1 MARDP
6 AQGQDD
12 LTNFSSSAQEEELT
26 RTALKGNAVSTEKP
40 QETTAET
47 STYSLDSE
55 AQLEATVAAN
65 AEKFAADARA
75 QVERSHAELARATAY
90 ASQHEALHESQQQ
103 DNSVAA
109 EAFVSATTAA
119 REGKTVSPAAVANDV
134 ISSAATKQDQE
145 RSEEKAAAAAA
156 DDDDDAD
163 ATSVEVSAS
172 ASHSAISESVSTA
185 TAAGKDNHS
194 SSVEREQIAP
204 DTRASAATAA
214 HADVEHTAAT
224 AATDPAGAEAAGAE
238 TTATAAEAD
247 AAAKTAD
254 AADIAQEAL
263 YTTHRTQTQRRRNRV
278 NLHETSSY
286 SGRSAYLC
294 NTPRH
299 KARTLARNLTLLVAP
314 LALLWTVLC
323 IFIALQM
330 HELRVYSSDLR
341 RAYIPGV
348 EMSDLLQKDMLQVA
362 YHADLLAQSMN
373 ISVAFANYNN
383 LQALLQ
389 KDYLQDI
396 EPIKPQLA
404 QLRAEIDDLYE
415 AKSELHYRTKQIF
428 NTWLVYFSAVE
439 NFCILTGQVGVLY
452 EIAMH
457 DHSVLMH
464 GYKSLAQVINRHTST
479 VDSYVRPQCQAVLT
493 FFKDHPDEIGSYA
506 QKLQSI
512 PVFRRL
518 LEQRGPQ
525 GLNGG
530 QHSHASLALPATV
543 GSQVSSVAT
552 TATVAS
558 AVSTAAATSASA
570 ATTIATTATAAK
582 AAHAAVA
589 PSAHG
594 AQGTQ
599 GTQGENVP
607 PRLRLPEDEQWISH
621 DLQLEAPQSM
631 IADIRAQ
638 QSGAESVRHQSI
650 ARLPQPHRAPSQA
663 QAAID
668 GKSEQEQVMQQGTQQ
683 GAMATLTA
691 AGGMMADGAADNT
704 ASLMVDIHLATA
716 GHKPSQA
723 EGVSNASALMDDHAL
738 PEDITRDFAQA
749 MHLTGEELSDF
760 NATQSQ
766 ELSVPELTLGIIRDR
781 NETIDDSFNMQ
792 PEIAGNLQ
800 SFSAHDFTEQA
811 VSASINH
818 TLATAE
824 ELRADQ
830 VAINRA
836 LVEHPITSLS
846 DEQLVYTF
854 VHEPVQA
861 LNLVVAAVNEAFLL
875 SHEKHSFM
883 WGQQEVYNF
892 ATQKADPSAE
902 KTEAFGSNE
911 EQSTPAALPSSVLLQ
926 KGNSSDLEDGE
937 EVTANIYMTNF
948 NRNEKFLFT
957 CRAYNRSYS
966 DLLFLFV
973 AQQQAMD
980 KFKVAY
986 SQLLETITSV
996 NQLSTKLAKKPVA
1009 TVAVDVQHGTNRL
1022 TLLMVLVGAA
1032 ALFSV
1037 LYVYF
1042 FVLHVF
1048 IRPTMRLREL
1058 VHEFNDTFRVPDPR
1072 EVSTTEGQ
1080 DIIDT
1085 LRPIMEN
1092 YGTLVQRNIDLKKL
1106 NSKLGKLYYLDGLT
1120 HLYNHQALEEIISQI
1135 PQIHNDSAI
1144 LMIDVDHLY
1153 DYCLSQGQIAGDEAL
1168 ALIAS
1173 TIKANIAPERDLLF
1187 RYSGDEFCLFLSQIS
1202 YHETIMLCDHL
1213 LQKIESL
1220 NLNYQRQVG
1229 ANSATTTA
1237 QEAALRMQDRVTQML
1252 HDQVEVV
1259 PAAAQDGAAQ
1269 VDTDTTSTTTTTTSA
1284 AAKRYNNANLG
1295 HWAQDLAQ
1303 ETVGKAAA
1311 KSAETK
1317 EHVLTISIGVSYIG
1331 AGMQTKTHRA
1341 KDHIRFACQALALAK
1356 CVGESSFHVH
1366 EIMPSLEG
1374 DEPQRMRSD
1383 YEPKEREHTAEDFA
1397 RRHVLGE
1404 QE

>member
-12 LTNFSSSAQEEELT
+12 LTTFSSSAQEEELT
-26 RTALKGNAVSTEKP
+26 RTALKSNAVSTEQP

-47 STYSLDSE
+47 QETSTYSSE
-55 AQLEATVAAN
+55 TDAQIEATVASN

-90 ASQHEALHESQQQ
+90 ASQHEALHESQHQ
-103 DNSVAA
+103 DHSVAA

-119 REGKTVSPAAVANDV
+119 REGKAVSPAAVANEV
-134 ISSAATKQDQE
+134 ISSAAAAKQE
-145 RSEEKAAAAAA
+145 RAEVETAA
-156 DDDDDAD
+156 DDA
-163 ATSVEVSAS
+163 SVESRVGAGHAAHSEVESA
-172 ASHSAISESVSTA
+172 T
-185 TAAGKDNHS
+185 TAAGQDNNS
-194 SSVEREQIAP
+194 SSVEREQTAT
-204 DTRASAATAA
+204 DTRA
-214 HADVEHTAAT
+214 AAT
-224 AATDPAGAEAAGAE
+224 AATD
-238 TTATAAEAD
+238 TAQD
-247 AAAKTAD
+247 AS
-254 AADIAQEAL
+254 Q
-263 YTTHRTQTQRRRNRV
+263 TTHHAQPPRRRNRV

-286 SGRSAYLC
+286 GGRSAYLC

-299 KARTLARNLTLLVAP
+299 KARTLSRNLTLLVAP

-323 IFIALQM
+323 IFIAMQM

-362 YHADLLAQSMN
+362 YHSDLLAQSMN

-383 LQALLQ
+383 LQALLT
-389 KDYLQDI
+389 KDYLQDMA
-396 EPIKPQLA
+396 PIQPQLA

-428 NTWLVYFSAVE
+428 NTWLVYFSSVE

-464 GYKSLAQVINRHTST
+464 GYKSVAQVINRHTST
-479 VDSYVRPQCQAVLT
+479 VDRYVRPQCQAVLS

-518 LEQRGPQ
+518 LEQRSLQEVNSGMY
-525 GLNGG
+525 
-530 QHSHASLALPATV
+530 SHAPIALPATV
-543 GSQVSSVAT
+543 GSQVTPVVT
-552 TATVAS
+552 TNTVAS
-558 AVSTAAATSASA
+558 TVATAAATSASA
-570 ATTIATTATAAK
+570 ATAATATAA
-582 AAHAAVA
+582 ATAAANNAHAAVT
-589 PSAHG
+589 PSAQG
-594 AQGTQ
+594 AQSTQ
-599 GTQGENVP
+599 NESVP

-638 QSGAESVRHQSI
+638 QSVAESERHQSI
-650 ARLPQPHRAPSQA
+650 ASLQQPHKAQA
-663 QAAID
+663 QAAD
-668 GKSEQEQVMQQGTQQ
+668 ATEQGLQHRAQQD
-683 GAMATLTA
+683 AMATLTA
-691 AGGMMADGAADNT
+691 AGGMMADGAVDNT
-704 ASLMVDIHLATA
+704 ASLVVDTHLATA
-716 GHKPSQA
+716 AHNPQQA
-723 EGVSNASALMDDHAL
+723 TNTSNASALVNDNAL

-749 MHLTGEELSDF
+749 MHLTGEELSEF
-760 NATQSQ
+760 GVAQSQ
-766 ELSVPELTLGIIRDR
+766 ELAVPELTLGVIRDQ
-781 NETIDDSFNMQ
+781 NESIDDSFNMQ

-800 SFSAHDFTEQA
+800 SFSAHDFTEQG

-818 TLATAE
+818 ALATAE
-824 ELRADQ
+824 EFSADQ
-830 VAINRA
+830 AAINRA

-861 LNLVVAAVNEAFLL
+861 LNLVLAAVNEAFLL
-875 SHEKHSFM
+875 SREKHTFM

-892 ATQKADPSAE
+892 ATQEADPSAE
-902 KTEAFGSNE
+902 QTEAFGTNE
-911 EQSTPAALPSSVLLQ
+911 EQSTQPALSSSVLLQ
-926 KGNSSDLEDGE
+926 KGNSSDLDDGE
-937 EVTANIYMTNF
+937 EIAANIYMTNF

-980 KFKVAY
+980 KFKAAY
-986 SQLLETITSV
+986 SQLLETITTI
-996 NQLSTKLAKKPVA
+996 NQLSTKMAKKPVA
-1009 TVAVDVQHGTNRL
+1009 TVAVDLQHGADRL

-1072 EVSTTEGQ
+1072 EVSTKEGQ

-1092 YGTLVQRNIDLKKL
+1092 YGTLVQRNIDLKKI
-1106 NSKLGKLYYLDGLT
+1106 NSRLGKLYYLDGLT

-1135 PQIHNDSAI
+1135 PQVHNDSAI

-1220 NLNYQRQVG
+1220 HLNYQRQVG
-1229 ANSATTTA
+1229 ANSATTA
-1237 QEAALRMQDRVTQML
+1237 QEAALKMQDRVTQML

-1259 PAAAQDGAAQ
+1259 PAAAAAPDGAAQ
-1269 VDTDTTSTTTTTTSA
+1269 VETDTTATTTTTNSA

-1303 ETVGKAAA
+1303 DTVGKVPA

-1383 YEPKEREHTAEDFA
+1383 YEQKEREHTAEDFA
-1397 RRHVLGE
+1397 RRRVLGE
-1404 QE
+1404 RE

>member
-12 LTNFSSSAQEEELT
+12 LTTFSSSAQEEELS
-26 RTALKGNAVSTEKP
+26 RTALKSNAVSTEQP
-40 QETTAET
+40 QETTPET
-47 STYSLDSE
+47 SAYSLDSE
-55 AQLEATVAAN
+55 TQLEATVASN

-90 ASQHEALHESQQQ
+90 ASQHEALHESQHQ
-103 DNSVAA
+103 DHSVAA
-109 EAFVSATTAA
+109 EAFVSATSAA
-119 REGKTVSPAAVANDV
+119 REGKAVSPAAVANEV
-134 ISSAATKQDQE
+134 ISSAAATKQDQE
-145 RSEEKAAAAAA
+145 SSAVEAAA
-156 DDDDDAD
+156 
-163 ATSVEVSAS
+163 SVEESAGAGNS
-172 ASHSAISESVSTA
+172 ALSAENSAA
-185 TAAGKDNHS
+185 TVTDQDNNS
-194 SSVEREQIAP
+194 SSVEREQTAT
-204 DTRASAATAA
+204 DTRAAA
-214 HADVEHTAAT
+214 
-224 AATDPAGAEAAGAE
+224 
-238 TTATAAEAD
+238 TATAAATDTAQD
-247 AAAKTAD
+247 AS
-254 AADIAQEAL
+254 Q
-263 YTTHRTQTQRRRNRV
+263 TTHHAQPPRRRNRV

-286 SGRSAYLC
+286 GGRSAYLC

-299 KARTLARNLTLLVAP
+299 KARTLSRNLTLLVAP

-323 IFIALQM
+323 IFIAMQM

-362 YHADLLAQSMN
+362 YHSDLLAQSMN

-383 LQALLQ
+383 LQALLT
-389 KDYLQDI
+389 KDYLQDMA
-396 EPIKPQLA
+396 PIQPQLA

-428 NTWLVYFSAVE
+428 NTWLVYFSSVE

-464 GYKSLAQVINRHTST
+464 GYKSVAQVINRHTST
-479 VDSYVRPQCQAVLT
+479 VDRYVRPQCQAVLS
-493 FFKDHPDEIGSYA
+493 FFKDHPEEIGYYA

-518 LEQRGPQ
+518 LEQRSLQEVNSGMY
-525 GLNGG
+525 
-530 QHSHASLALPATV
+530 SHAPIALPATV
-543 GSQVSSVAT
+543 GSQVTPVVT
-552 TATVAS
+552 TNTVAS
-558 AVSTAAATSASA
+558 AVATAAATSATSARA
-570 ATTIATTATAAK
+570 ATAATTTATAA
-582 AAHAAVA
+582 AHTAHAAVVS
-589 PSAHG
+589 SAHS
-594 AQGTQ
+594 TQ
-599 GTQGENVP
+599 GAQGENVP
-607 PRLRLPEDEQWISH
+607 PRLRLPEDEKWISH

-638 QSGAESVRHQSI
+638 QSVAESERHQSI
-650 ARLPQPHRAPSQA
+650 ASLQQPHKAQA
-663 QAAID
+663 QAAD
-668 GKSEQEQVMQQGTQQ
+668 ATEQGLQHSAKQY
-683 GAMATLTA
+683 AMATLTA
-691 AGGMMADGAADNT
+691 AGGMMADGAVDNT
-704 ASLMVDIHLATA
+704 ASLVVDTHLATA
-716 GHKPSQA
+716 AQNPQQA
-723 EGVSNASALMDDHAL
+723 TNTSNASALVNDNAL

-749 MHLTGEELSDF
+749 MHLTGEVLSEF
-760 NATQSQ
+760 GVAQSQ
-766 ELSVPELTLGIIRDR
+766 ELAVPELTLGVIRDQ
-781 NETIDDSFNMQ
+781 NESIDDSFNMQ

-800 SFSAHDFTEQA
+800 SFSAHDFTEQG

-818 TLATAE
+818 ALATAE
-824 ELRADQ
+824 EFRADQ
-830 VAINRA
+830 AAINRA

-875 SHEKHSFM
+875 SHEKHTFM

-892 ATQKADPSAE
+892 ATQEADPSAE
-902 KTEAFGSNE
+902 QTEAFGTNE
-911 EQSTPAALPSSVLLQ
+911 EQSTQPALSSSVLLQ
-926 KGNSSDLEDGE
+926 KGNSSDLDDGE
-937 EVTANIYMTNF
+937 EVAANIYMTNF

-980 KFKVAY
+980 KFKAAY
-986 SQLLETITSV
+986 SQLLETITTI
-996 NQLSTKLAKKPVA
+996 NQLSTKMAKKPVA
-1009 TVAVDVQHGTNRL
+1009 TVAVDLQHGADRL

-1058 VHEFNDTFRVPDPR
+1058 VHEFSDTFRVPDPR
-1072 EVSTTEGQ
+1072 EVSTKEGQ

-1092 YGTLVQRNIDLKKL
+1092 YGTLVQRNIDLKKI
-1106 NSKLGKLYYLDGLT
+1106 NSRLGKLYYLDGLT

-1135 PQIHNDSAI
+1135 PQVHNDSAI

-1213 LQKIESL
+1213 LQKIERL
-1220 NLNYQRQVG
+1220 HLNYQRQVG
-1229 ANSATTTA
+1229 ANSATTA
-1237 QEAALRMQDRVTQML
+1237 QEAALKMQDRVTQML

-1259 PAAAQDGAAQ
+1259 PAAATAQEGAAQ
-1269 VDTDTTSTTTTTTSA
+1269 VETDTTATTTTTNSA

-1303 ETVGKAAA
+1303 DTVGKVPA

-1383 YEPKEREHTAEDFA
+1383 YEQKEREHTAEDFA
-1397 RRHVLGE
+1397 RRRVLGE
-1404 QE
+1404 RE

>member
-12 LTNFSSSAQEEELT
+12 LTTFSSSAQEEELS
-26 RTALKGNAVSTEKP
+26 RTALKSNAVSTEQP
-40 QETTAET
+40 QETTPET
-47 STYSLDSE
+47 SAYSLDSE
-55 AQLEATVAAN
+55 TQLEATVASN

-90 ASQHEALHESQQQ
+90 ASQHEALHESQHQ
-103 DNSVAA
+103 DHSVAA
-109 EAFVSATTAA
+109 EAFVSATSAA
-119 REGKTVSPAAVANDV
+119 REGKAVSPAAVANEV
-134 ISSAATKQDQE
+134 ISSAAATKQDQE
-145 RSEEKAAAAAA
+145 SSAVEAAA
-156 DDDDDAD
+156 
-163 ATSVEVSAS
+163 SVEESAGAGNS
-172 ASHSAISESVSTA
+172 ALSAENSAA
-185 TAAGKDNHS
+185 TVTDQDNNS
-194 SSVEREQIAP
+194 SSVEREQTAT
-204 DTRASAATAA
+204 DTRAAA
-214 HADVEHTAAT
+214 
-224 AATDPAGAEAAGAE
+224 
-238 TTATAAEAD
+238 TATAAATDTAQD
-247 AAAKTAD
+247 AS
-254 AADIAQEAL
+254 Q
-263 YTTHRTQTQRRRNRV
+263 TTHHAQPPRRRNRV

-286 SGRSAYLC
+286 GGRSAYLC

-299 KARTLARNLTLLVAP
+299 KARTLSRNLTLLVAP

-323 IFIALQM
+323 IFIAMQM

-362 YHADLLAQSMN
+362 YHSDLLAQSMN

-383 LQALLQ
+383 LQALLT
-389 KDYLQDI
+389 KDYLQDMA
-396 EPIKPQLA
+396 PIQPQLA

-428 NTWLVYFSAVE
+428 NTWLVYFSSVE

-464 GYKSLAQVINRHTST
+464 GYKSVAQVINRHTST
-479 VDSYVRPQCQAVLT
+479 VDRYVRPQCQAVLS

-518 LEQRGPQ
+518 LEQRSLQEVNSGMY
-525 GLNGG
+525 
-530 QHSHASLALPATV
+530 SHAPIALPATV
-543 GSQVSSVAT
+543 GSQVTPVVT
-552 TATVAS
+552 TNTVAS
-558 AVSTAAATSASA
+558 AVATAAATSATSARA
-570 ATTIATTATAAK
+570 ATAATTTATAA
-582 AAHAAVA
+582 AHTAHAAVVS
-589 PSAHG
+589 SAHS
-594 AQGTQ
+594 TQ
-599 GTQGENVP
+599 GAQGENVP
-607 PRLRLPEDEQWISH
+607 PRLRLPEDEKWISH

-638 QSGAESVRHQSI
+638 QSVAESERHQSI
-650 ARLPQPHRAPSQA
+650 ASLQQPHKAQA
-663 QAAID
+663 QAAD
-668 GKSEQEQVMQQGTQQ
+668 ATEQGLQHSAKQD
-683 GAMATLTA
+683 AMATLTA
-691 AGGMMADGAADNT
+691 AGGMMADGAVDNT
-704 ASLMVDIHLATA
+704 ASLVVDTHLATA
-716 GHKPSQA
+716 AHNPQQA
-723 EGVSNASALMDDHAL
+723 TNTSNASALVNDNAL

-749 MHLTGEELSDF
+749 MHLTGEELSEF
-760 NATQSQ
+760 GVAHSQ
-766 ELSVPELTLGIIRDR
+766 ELAVPELTLGVIRDQ
-781 NETIDDSFNMQ
+781 NDSIDDSFNMQ

-800 SFSAHDFTEQA
+800 SFSAHDFTEHG

-818 TLATAE
+818 ALATAE
-824 ELRADQ
+824 EFRADQ
-830 VAINRA
+830 AAINRA

-861 LNLVVAAVNEAFLL
+861 LNLVLAAVNEAFLL
-875 SHEKHSFM
+875 SHEKHTFM

-892 ATQKADPSAE
+892 ATQEADPSAE
-902 KTEAFGSNE
+902 QTEAFGTNE
-911 EQSTPAALPSSVLLQ
+911 EQSTQPALSSSVLLQ
-926 KGNSSDLEDGE
+926 KGNSSDLDDGE
-937 EVTANIYMTNF
+937 EVAANIYMTNF

-980 KFKVAY
+980 KFKAAY
-986 SQLLETITSV
+986 SQLLETITTI
-996 NQLSTKLAKKPVA
+996 NQLSTKMAKKPVA
-1009 TVAVDVQHGTNRL
+1009 TVAVDLQHGADRL

-1037 LYVYF
+1037 
-1042 FVLHVF
+1042 
-1048 IRPTMRLREL
+1048 
-1058 VHEFNDTFRVPDPR
+1058 DPR
-1072 EVSTTEGQ
+1072 EVSTKEGQ

-1092 YGTLVQRNIDLKKL
+1092 YGTLVQRNIDLKKI
-1106 NSKLGKLYYLDGLT
+1106 NSRLGKLYYLDGLT

-1135 PQIHNDSAI
+1135 PQVHNDSAI

-1220 NLNYQRQVG
+1220 HLNYQRQVG
-1229 ANSATTTA
+1229 ANSATTA
-1237 QEAALRMQDRVTQML
+1237 QEAALKMQDRVTQML

-1259 PAAAQDGAAQ
+1259 PAAATAQEGAAQ
-1269 VDTDTTSTTTTTTSA
+1269 VETDTTATTTTTNSA

-1303 ETVGKAAA
+1303 DTVGKVPA

-1383 YEPKEREHTAEDFA
+1383 YEQKEREHTAEDFA
-1397 RRHVLGE
+1397 RRRVLGE
-1404 QE
+1404 RE

>member
-12 LTNFSSSAQEEELT
+12 LTTFSSSAQEEELS
-26 RTALKGNAVSTEKP
+26 RTALKSNAVSTEQP
-40 QETTAET
+40 QETTPET
-47 STYSLDSE
+47 SAYSLDSE
-55 AQLEATVAAN
+55 TQLEATVASN

-90 ASQHEALHESQQQ
+90 ASQHEALHESQHQ
-103 DNSVAA
+103 DHSVAA
-109 EAFVSATTAA
+109 EAFVSATSAA
-119 REGKTVSPAAVANDV
+119 REGKAVSPAAVANEV
-134 ISSAATKQDQE
+134 ISSAAATKQDQE
-145 RSEEKAAAAAA
+145 SSAVEAAA
-156 DDDDDAD
+156 
-163 ATSVEVSAS
+163 SVEESAGAGNS
-172 ASHSAISESVSTA
+172 ALSAENSAA
-185 TAAGKDNHS
+185 TVTDQDNNS
-194 SSVEREQIAP
+194 SSVEREQTAT
-204 DTRASAATAA
+204 DTRAAA
-214 HADVEHTAAT
+214 
-224 AATDPAGAEAAGAE
+224 
-238 TTATAAEAD
+238 TATAAATDTAQD
-247 AAAKTAD
+247 AS
-254 AADIAQEAL
+254 Q
-263 YTTHRTQTQRRRNRV
+263 TTHHAQPPRRRNRV

-286 SGRSAYLC
+286 GGRSAYLC

-299 KARTLARNLTLLVAP
+299 KARTLSRNLTLLVAP

-323 IFIALQM
+323 IFIAMQM

-362 YHADLLAQSMN
+362 YHSDLLAQSMN

-383 LQALLQ
+383 LQALLT
-389 KDYLQDI
+389 KDYLQDMA
-396 EPIKPQLA
+396 PIQPQLA

-428 NTWLVYFSAVE
+428 NTWLVYFSSVE

-464 GYKSLAQVINRHTST
+464 GYKSVAQVINRHTST
-479 VDSYVRPQCQAVLT
+479 VDRYVRPQCQAVLS

-518 LEQRGPQ
+518 LEQRSLQEVNSGMY
-525 GLNGG
+525 
-530 QHSHASLALPATV
+530 SHAPIALPATV
-543 GSQVSSVAT
+543 GSQVTPVVT
-552 TATVAS
+552 TNTVAS
-558 AVSTAAATSASA
+558 AVATAAATSATSARA
-570 ATTIATTATAAK
+570 ATAATTTATAA
-582 AAHAAVA
+582 AHTAHAAVVS
-589 PSAHG
+589 SAHS
-594 AQGTQ
+594 TQ
-599 GTQGENVP
+599 GAQGENVP
-607 PRLRLPEDEQWISH
+607 PRLRLPEDEKWISH

-638 QSGAESVRHQSI
+638 QSVAESERHQSI
-650 ARLPQPHRAPSQA
+650 ASLQQPHKAQA
-663 QAAID
+663 QAAD
-668 GKSEQEQVMQQGTQQ
+668 ATEQGLQHSAKQD
-683 GAMATLTA
+683 AMATLTA
-691 AGGMMADGAADNT
+691 AGGMMADGAVDNT
-704 ASLMVDIHLATA
+704 ASLVVDTHLATA
-716 GHKPSQA
+716 AHNPQQA
-723 EGVSNASALMDDHAL
+723 TNTSNASALVNDNAL

-749 MHLTGEELSDF
+749 MHLTGEELSEF
-760 NATQSQ
+760 GVAHSQ
-766 ELSVPELTLGIIRDR
+766 ELAVPELTLGVIRDQ
-781 NETIDDSFNMQ
+781 NDSIDDSFNMQ

-800 SFSAHDFTEQA
+800 SFSAHDFTEHG

-818 TLATAE
+818 ALATAE
-824 ELRADQ
+824 EFRADQ
-830 VAINRA
+830 AAINRA

-861 LNLVVAAVNEAFLL
+861 LNLVLAAVNEAFLL
-875 SHEKHSFM
+875 SHEKHTFM

-892 ATQKADPSAE
+892 ATQEADPSAE
-902 KTEAFGSNE
+902 QTEAFGTNE
-911 EQSTPAALPSSVLLQ
+911 EQSTQPALSSSVLLQ
-926 KGNSSDLEDGE
+926 KGNSSDLDDGE
-937 EVTANIYMTNF
+937 EVAANIYMTNF

-980 KFKVAY
+980 KFKAAY
-986 SQLLETITSV
+986 SQLLETITTI
-996 NQLSTKLAKKPVA
+996 NQLSTKMAKKPVA
-1009 TVAVDVQHGTNRL
+1009 TVAVDLQHGADRL

-1042 FVLHVF
+1042 FVRYVF
-1048 IRPTMRLREL
+1048 IRPAMRMREL
-1058 VHEFNDTFRVPDPR
+1058 VHEFSDTFRVPDPR
-1072 EVSTTEGQ
+1072 EVSTKEGQ

-1092 YGTLVQRNIDLKKL
+1092 YGTLVQRNIDLKKI
-1106 NSKLGKLYYLDGLT
+1106 NSRLGKLYYLDGLT

-1135 PQIHNDSAI
+1135 PQVHNDSAI

-1220 NLNYQRQVG
+1220 HLNYQRQVG
-1229 ANSATTTA
+1229 ANSATTA
-1237 QEAALRMQDRVTQML
+1237 QEAALKMQDRVTQML

-1259 PAAAQDGAAQ
+1259 PAAATAQEGAAQ
-1269 VDTDTTSTTTTTTSA
+1269 VETDTTATTTTTNSA

-1303 ETVGKAAA
+1303 DTVGKVPA

-1383 YEPKEREHTAEDFA
+1383 YEQKEREHTAEDFA
-1397 RRHVLGE
+1397 RRRVLGE
-1404 QE
+1404 RE

>member
-12 LTNFSSSAQEEELT
+12 LTTFSSSAQEEELS
-26 RTALKGNAVSTEKP
+26 RTALKSNAVSTEQP
-40 QETTAET
+40 QETTPET
-47 STYSLDSE
+47 SAYSLDSE
-55 AQLEATVAAN
+55 TQLEATVASN

-90 ASQHEALHESQQQ
+90 ASQHEALHESQHQ
-103 DNSVAA
+103 DHSVAA
-109 EAFVSATTAA
+109 EAFVSATSAA
-119 REGKTVSPAAVANDV
+119 REGKAVSPAAVANEV
-134 ISSAATKQDQE
+134 ISSAVATKQDQE
-145 RSEEKAAAAAA
+145 RSEVEP
-156 DDDDDAD
+156 
-163 ATSVEVSAS
+163 ATSVEGSTGAGHAAHFEMSSAAS
-172 ASHSAISESVSTA
+172 A
-185 TAAGKDNHS
+185 AGHDNNS
-194 SSVEREQIAP
+194 SSVEREQDAP
-204 DTRASAATAA
+204 DARAYADTAT
-214 HADVEHTAAT
+214 TNAT
-224 AATDPAGAEAAGAE
+224 AATTSSGGETAGAEGA
-238 TTATAAEAD
+238 ATAEK
-247 AAAKTAD
+247 AAAAQD
-254 AADIAQEAL
+254 ATQ
-263 YTTHRTQTQRRRNRV
+263 TTHHAQPPRRRNRV

-286 SGRSAYLC
+286 GGRSAYLC

-299 KARTLARNLTLLVAP
+299 KARTLSRNLTLLVAP

-323 IFIALQM
+323 IFIAMQM

-362 YHADLLAQSMN
+362 YHSDLLAQSMN

-383 LQALLQ
+383 LQALLT
-389 KDYLQDI
+389 KDYLQDMA
-396 EPIKPQLA
+396 PIQPQLA

-428 NTWLVYFSAVE
+428 NTWLVYFSSVE

-464 GYKSLAQVINRHTST
+464 GYKSVAQVINRHTST
-479 VDSYVRPQCQAVLT
+479 VDRYVRPQCQAVLS

-518 LEQRGPQ
+518 LEQRSLQEVNSGMY
-525 GLNGG
+525 
-530 QHSHASLALPATV
+530 SHAPIALPATV
-543 GSQVSSVAT
+543 GSQVTPVVT
-552 TATVAS
+552 TNTVAS
-558 AVSTAAATSASA
+558 AVATAAATSATSARA
-570 ATTIATTATAAK
+570 ATAATTTATAA
-582 AAHAAVA
+582 AHTAHAAVVS
-589 PSAHG
+589 SAHS
-594 AQGTQ
+594 TQ
-599 GTQGENVP
+599 GAQGENVP
-607 PRLRLPEDEQWISH
+607 PRLRLPEDEKWISH

-638 QSGAESVRHQSI
+638 QSVAESERHQSI
-650 ARLPQPHRAPSQA
+650 ASLQQPHKAQA
-663 QAAID
+663 QAAD
-668 GKSEQEQVMQQGTQQ
+668 ATEQGLQHSAKQD
-683 GAMATLTA
+683 AMATLTA
-691 AGGMMADGAADNT
+691 AGGMMADGAVDNT
-704 ASLMVDIHLATA
+704 ASLVVDTHLATA
-716 GHKPSQA
+716 AHNPQQA
-723 EGVSNASALMDDHAL
+723 TNTSNASALVNDNAL

-749 MHLTGEELSDF
+749 MHLTGEELSEF
-760 NATQSQ
+760 GVAHSQ
-766 ELSVPELTLGIIRDR
+766 ELAVPELTLGVIRDQ
-781 NETIDDSFNMQ
+781 NDSIDDSFNMQ

-800 SFSAHDFTEQA
+800 SFSAHDFTEQG

-818 TLATAE
+818 ALATADE
-824 ELRADQ
+824 FRADQ
-830 VAINRA
+830 AAINRA

-861 LNLVVAAVNEAFLL
+861 LNLVLAAVNEAFLL
-875 SHEKHSFM
+875 SHEKHTFM

-892 ATQKADPSAE
+892 ATQEADPSAE
-902 KTEAFGSNE
+902 QTEPFGTNE
-911 EQSTPAALPSSVLLQ
+911 EQSTQPALSSSVLLQ
-926 KGNSSDLEDGE
+926 KGNSSDLDDGE
-937 EVTANIYMTNF
+937 EVAANIYMTNF

-980 KFKVAY
+980 KFKAAY
-986 SQLLETITSV
+986 SQLLETITTI
-996 NQLSTKLAKKPVA
+996 NQLSTKMAKKPVA
-1009 TVAVDVQHGTNRL
+1009 TVAVDLQHGADRL

-1037 LYVYF
+1037 
-1042 FVLHVF
+1042 
-1048 IRPTMRLREL
+1048 
-1058 VHEFNDTFRVPDPR
+1058 PR
-1072 EVSTTEGQ
+1072 EVSTKEGQ

-1092 YGTLVQRNIDLKKL
+1092 YGTLVQRNIDLKKI
-1106 NSKLGKLYYLDGLT
+1106 NSRLGKLYYLDGLT

-1135 PQIHNDSAI
+1135 PQVHNDSAI

-1213 LQKIESL
+1213 LQKIERL
-1220 NLNYQRQVG
+1220 HLNYQRQVG
-1229 ANSATTTA
+1229 ANSATTA
-1237 QEAALRMQDRVTQML
+1237 QEAALKMQDRVTQML

-1259 PAAAQDGAAQ
+1259 PAAATAQEGAAQ
-1269 VDTDTTSTTTTTTSA
+1269 VETDTTATTTTTNSA

-1303 ETVGKAAA
+1303 DTVGKVPA

-1383 YEPKEREHTAEDFA
+1383 YEQKEREHTAEDFA
-1397 RRHVLGE
+1397 RRRVLGE
-1404 QE
+1404 RE